1 MYDKDMKKEIWILI
15 LLSVVIVVLLGFLIF
30 VPKNYEQD
38 PSPLT
43 GTEGLVITS
52 LISGQEVSSP
62 LEIVGQVRGNGWSG
76 FEGQVG
82 TVRLLDN
89 SGKELAA
96 TFLPATTEWTA
107 LPTNFVAILNFQS
120 LVSQSGT
127 LVFRNENPSGD
138 PVRDKTFSLP
148 IKISANKETM
158 VVNAYFG
165 KDVGEQDY
173 DCSKVFFVDRVIPK
187 TVATAKASLE
197 ELLNGPTEAE
207 KAQGYFTSIPAGS
220 KPNSISIV
228 DGQAL
233 VDFNEATESGGGSCS
248 MASRTAQITKTLL
261 QFPTVTSVKLSI
273 NGRTQ
278 DIFQP

>member
-1 MYDKDMKKEIWILI
+1 MEDQGDSVKQNTKKAAGYEYLLAYKLTVPIYDLTVEFVKKYISYKSRTTDQMEQAARSGMQNIPE
-15 LLSVVIVVLLGFLIF
+15 GF
-30 VPKNYEQD
+30 KQ
-38 PSPLT
+38 
-43 GTEGLVITS
+43 
-52 LISGQEVSSP
+52 
-62 LEIVGQVRGNGWSG
+62 
-76 FEGQVG
+76 
-82 TVRLLDN
+82 
-89 SGKELAA
+89 
-96 TFLPATTEWTA
+96 
-107 LPTNFVAILNFQS
+107 QS
-120 LVSQSGT
+120 LAGYIKLSGVSRG
-127 LVFRNENPSGD
+127 
-138 PVRDKTFSLP
+138 
-148 IKISANKETM
+148 
-158 VVNAYFG
+158 
-165 KDVGEQDY
+165 
-173 DCSKVFFVDRVIPK
+173 
-187 TVATAKASLE
+187 SLE

>member
-1 MYDKDMKKEIWILI
+1 MKKEIWILI